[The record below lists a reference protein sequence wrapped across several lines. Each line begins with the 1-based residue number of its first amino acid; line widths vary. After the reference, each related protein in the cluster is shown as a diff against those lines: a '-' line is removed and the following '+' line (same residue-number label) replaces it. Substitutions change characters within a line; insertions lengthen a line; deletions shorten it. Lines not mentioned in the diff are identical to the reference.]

1 MSIGF
6 FVASWYLLASIIAFI
21 AYAVDKAA
29 AHRNG
34 ARIAERT
41 LHVFSLLGGWP
52 GAIGA
57 QVMLRHKSRK
67 QAFRTVFWLTV
78 ATNCALLLA
87 ALWIAAMLYW

>member
-1 MSIGF
+1 MTIGLSIAG
-6 FVASWYLLASIIAFI
+6 WYLLASIITFI
-21 AYAVDKAA
+21 AYAIDKAA

-41 LHVFSLLGGWP
+41 LHVFSLVGGWP

-57 QVMLRHKSRK
+57 QAMLRHKSRK
-67 QAFRTVFWLTV
+67 QAFRAVFWLTV

-87 ALWIAAMLYW
+87 ALWIAAMRY